1 MMSRCEYNAALSPS
15 QEMELI
21 TVYKDRDLK
30 CPSGHYNK
38 NSIVLNWGILDKAW
52 LNFSSVLPE

>member
-1 MMSRCEYNAALSPS
+1 MMSRCEYNAALYPS

-30 CPSGHYNK
+30 CDLV
-38 NSIVLNWGILDKAW
+38 IAIKAE
-52 LNFSSVLPE
+52 SSLIKEF

>member
-1 MMSRCEYNAALSPS
+1 MMSRCEYDAALSPS

-30 CPSGHYNK
+30 CHLVITIK
-38 NSIVLNWGILDKAW
+38 TE
-52 LNFSSVLPE
+52 SSLIREF